1 MGTGQLA
8 EAFDKLEFL
17 VVIDIYPS
25 ATSEYADYVL
35 PTDMFSEQIS
45 TSMTRLQKGTIYPIY
60 RFRYPPRSG
69 KPNGGYYVIEQ
80 HSG

>member
-1 MGTGQLA
+1 MGTGSRLA

-35 PTDMFSEQIS
+35 PATDMFERADINICGLG
-45 TSMTRLQKGTIYPIY
+45 LQKEPFIQYTCLLYTSPS
-60 RFRYPPRSG
+60 PRD
-69 KPNGGYYVIEQ
+69 
-80 HSG
+80 